1 MMKMTTDRHI
11 FWLAREIAIYGHEGQ
26 VDKLGRPYILH
37 PQAVADAVPTTR
49 QKALAWVH
57 DLVEDTPWTLEMLLD
72 AGFPQDFVDEVDA
85 LTHRKNE
92 PREEYYARVLEFADA
107 QVVKRADVRHN
118 LGRLDGLPAADQ
130 DRLRAKYAKALS
142 ILGEG

>member
-1 MMKMTTDRHI
+1 MTESSMYWR
-11 FWLAREIAIYGHEGQ
+11 AREIAIFGHEGQ
-26 VDKLGRPYILH
+26 LDKLGKPYILH
-37 PQAVADAVPTTR
+37 PQAVAASVASTR

-72 AGFPQDFVDEVDA
+72 AGFPEDFVEEVDA

-92 PREEYYARVLEFADA
+92 PRVNYYARVLRHVDA
-107 QVVKRADVRHN
+107 TVVKRADVRHN
-118 LGRLDGLPAADQ
+118 LSRLAGLPASEQ
-130 DRLRAKYAKALS
+130 ERLQAKYDKALA